1 VLAPSDLKDL
11 TALLRENEQP
21 AWPGT
26 PEMGRCF
33 ADIGHMIES
42 SPPSALPASRLTLLV
57 NEVLVCLLELLRAQ
71 NPRRKTSLMLG
82 ERSVSMFLE
91 RLKNELH
98 EPWTLELMAEKSGLA
113 RTRFAH
119 HCRKLTNL
127 SPMGYLQ
134 RQRVEKAKLLLVD
147 FKQSITE
154 IAMNCGFASSAYF
167 ASVFRQH
174 ANCSPREFRDAAN
187 KRR

>member
-1 VLAPSDLKDL
+1 
-11 TALLRENEQP
+11 
-21 AWPGT
+21 
-26 PEMGRCF
+26 MGRCF
-33 ADIGHMIES
+33 ADIGQLLES
-42 SPPSALPASRLTLLV
+42 SRSGALPVSRLTLLV

-71 NPRRKTSLMLG
+71 NPRRKASLMLG

-98 EPWTLELMAEKSGLA
+98 EPWTLDLMAEKTGLA

-127 SPMGYLQ
+127 SPMEYLQ
-134 RQRVEKAKLLLVD
+134 RQRVEKSKLLLVHGG
-147 FKQSITE
+147 QSITD
-154 IAMNCGFASSAYF
+154 IALNCGFASSAYF

-174 ANCSPREFRDAAN
+174 VHCTPREFRDAAKN
-187 KRR
+187 PRKTENG